1 SEIGNSNEPAAIVDI
16 LPFVLAAK
24 PDVATAAA
32 TSVHKLVLRIT
43 TKELMWLDCVLRR
56 RSSYSGDYL
65 YEWHKLSPERFGL
78 IERFGEASVS
88 LFGMA
93 SFHQSGYVR
102 EAAIK
107 RLDTISS

>member
-1 SEIGNSNEPAAIVDI
+1 AAIVDV

-24 PDVATAAA
+24 PDVAAAA
-32 TSVHKLVLRIT
+32 AMSVHKIVLRTT
-43 TKELMWLDCVLRR
+43 TKELVWLDYVLRR

-65 YEWHKLSPERFGL
+65 YEWHKLSPEQLGL
-78 IERFGEASVS
+78 LERFGEASAS
-88 LFGMA
+88 LLGMA

-107 RLDTISS
+107 RLDLITSGAEIPFL